1 MADLDVDSLLRDL
14 ARDAGRRSR
23 LAAPTELRR
32 SADPRRLAKGIGVG
46 AGLVILTTGTF
57 GLMNGAMGSAIVA
70 AQSDAAS
77 GATAPPRTSD
87 RAARVSPSDV
97 VLPPVPTWAP
107 TPPTLPLP
115 TTATVAVPAP
125 APPAAPPRTETTG
138 PTPSS
143 STPTATGST
152 PTATGSTP
160 TATGTPSTG
169 PSAQPTPS
177 GTPSGSGT
185 TGTTGGGTPTT
196 GSPAAPTN
204 SPTAPIPTP
213 SSTAPAPAVLAT
225 YQVSLYNAV
234 VGGRIGERVGDP
246 EAFSNPSG
254 TLPYPHRLATIV
266 VGGVSAP
273 PDKPVAVAVGVD
285 RDGGAH
291 LTFFTDGK
299 VSGDQPV
306 ALPLGDAAG
315 LVAVGNPTTRELT
328 LLVFGAGGTV
338 SRVVIGE
345 VGLGRTPT
353 LGAPVPV
360 ASGLSGTT
368 AATLAERSANG
379 SITAYVVAGDTLRL
393 VTVPASG
400 AASVLTVVPNGLAGT
415 TMLGRVSAGGAG
427 GRGVGAWST
436 DGSGSL
442 YYSADPAGALALV
455 GPATPLPR

>member
-32 SADPRRLAKGIGVG
+32 SADQRRLAKGIGVG

-138 PTPSS
+138 PSPSS
-143 STPTATGST
+143 ST

-427 GRGVGAWST
+427 GGVVAWAA
-436 DGSGSL
+436 DGSGRVF
-442 YYSADPAGALALV
+442 YGADPTGPLALA
-455 GPATPLPR
+455 GPAVSLPR